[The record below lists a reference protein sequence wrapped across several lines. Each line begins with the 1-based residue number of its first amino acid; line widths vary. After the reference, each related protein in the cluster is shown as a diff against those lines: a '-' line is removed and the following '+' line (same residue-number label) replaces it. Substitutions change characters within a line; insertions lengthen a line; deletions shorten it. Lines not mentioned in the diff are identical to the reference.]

1 MITDDKTVLRIE
13 TNDILSNDVFETIQI
28 NIYVNM
34 WLGILSSMF
43 LCSLHRAF

>member
-28 NIYVNM
+28 NIYVNSG
-34 WLGILSSMF
+34 LVF
-43 LCSLHRAF
+43 